1 MIELAYDIGY
11 RKSYNFKPNAS
22 CSIYGK
28 FELIEKQDRY
38 EIWALGIFG
47 AYRGRGY
54 GTQMLTEF
62 LRQFDNSKP
71 LFLYVLK
78 TNEVA
83 LRLYKNAGFDI
94 VGNTSGD
101 IFMMQYM
108 NCV

>member
-1 MIELAYDIGY
+1 MIELAYDIGN

-28 FELIEKQDRY
+28 FELVEKQDRY
-38 EIWALGIFG
+38 EIWSLGIFG

-62 LRQFDNSKP
+62 LRQFDNRKP

-83 LRLYKNAGFDI
+83 LRLYQNVGFDI
-94 VGNTSGD
+94 VGCTGD
-101 IFMMQYM
+101 SIYIMQYI